1 MNCWTS
7 LTAGDGSSKVV
18 DAGSVPG
25 KGGHLPGLHE
35 LLLGEHLSLGDEL
48 LGSHGSSELLRS
60 HGLGRLSLSSAGN
73 SLAQVVD
80 AATGPDSG
88 NRSGE
93 LLGGNRSGKLLGSD
107 GNGSGNGIVSV
118 DDSQGQ
124 SVQLR
129 LFVDVGK
136 SFDLDALSLEIIN
149 RNNAVAAP
157 VATPVAAPVAVA
169 PQQFA
174 APVAPQQFAAP
185 VAGVWTGSCINNLGQ
200 GVPCRA
206 EAQPAQAV
214 APQQFAAPVAPKQ
227 FIPQAQVF
235 SQQQF
240 VQPRQVAAL
249 PWNGAC
255 INNLGAAV
263 PCSQ

>member
-7 LTAGDGSSKVV
+7 LTAGDGSTKVV

-25 KGGHLPGLHE
+25 KGGHLPGLYE

-48 LGSHGSSELLRS
+48 LGSHGSSELLGS

-80 AATGPDSG
+80 AATAPDSG

-107 GNGSGNGIVSV
+107 GNGSGNGSGNGIVSV
-118 DDSQGQ
+118 DDSEGQ

-136 SFDLDALSLEIIN
+136 SFDLLMDVRLSRDLHVLVGHDL
-149 RNNAVAAP
+149 R
-157 VATPVAAPVAVA
+157 
-169 PQQFA
+169 
-174 APVAPQQFAAP
+174 
-185 VAGVWTGSCINNLGQ
+185 GGGGHGSK
-200 GVPCRA
+200 A
-206 EAQPAQAV
+206 
-214 APQQFAAPVAPKQ
+214 
-227 FIPQAQVF
+227 
-235 SQQQF
+235 S
-240 VQPRQVAAL
+240 
-249 PWNGAC
+249 
-255 INNLGAAV
+255 
-263 PCSQ
+263 